1 MLNHL
6 KKTNLG
12 SANQLST
19 FESGKLIA
27 EKEYYKQFNRL
38 SLGFLGVVAIIM
50 FIPWTQNITG
60 MGSVTTLKPN
70 HRPQTVQS
78 PIPGRIEE
86 WFVQE
91 GDYVTQG
98 DTILRISEIKSEFFD
113 EKLLDRTRNQIE
125 SKSATLVAYENKIK
139 ALENQVSAL
148 TTEQGLSIR
157 QAKNRLKQ
165 CQFLIQSDSIDYA
178 AAKINQVI
186 AQTQFDRV
194 VSLKKDGLKATKD
207 VEEKRTKLQL
217 AIAKSISQ
225 KNKLSESRNKALN
238 AQIEMAR
245 ISADFND
252 RIASAQ
258 SNLFTAKSNQ
268 LNGQVELSRMEN
280 SYSNFHKR
288 TTLRYITAPQNGYI
302 NKTIKGG
309 IGLTF
314 QAGESLIKIM
324 PANYELAV
332 ETYVRPI
339 DLPLMHIGERVRV
352 QFDGWPAIVFSG
364 WESVSYGTYGARVV
378 AIENYISDNGMY
390 RILLIPDKQDHEW
403 PDGIRVG
410 SGAKT
415 IALLNDVPIWYE
427 LWRQLNGFPP
437 EFYKPANQ

>member
-19 FESGKLIA
+19 FESGKHIA

-139 ALENQVSAL
+139 ALENQVRAL

-280 SYSNFHKR
+280 SYSNFQKR
-288 TTLRYITAPQNGYI
+288 TTLRFITAPQNGYI